1 MNRKIIGLLTMCM
14 AVCVLGGCSR
24 QETSGQSAAAPV
36 QQETQVQE
44 EQVQEAQGVTI
55 EYPQNMQEKGYTQPL
70 QLEQMPQRVVVM
82 TKAPVL
88 ALHEL
93 GVKMIAIPEGGVTS
107 WPEELDAATEKLNT
121 AMNSNFDIETVIALE
136 PDLVVMGY
144 TSQEAYGQALDDA
157 GIPVYYV
164 DAGHTVPY
172 ESVKAQTQ
180 VLADAFAADQQA
192 ADSLMQGF
200 VKLEERLEEVQADCK
215 GKQVMVLQSS
225 PPNHYIQTESG
236 TLASMA
242 AMMGFGNVYENSETS
257 MAQLDLE
264 TALSYHPDLVLC
276 VGASTQAEEH
286 QKLMEEDFA
295 KNSEYWN
302 SISAI
307 ANGDI
312 LYFPSSYI
320 ASTGIG
326 MLDNMNEFIDLILEH
341 QAEK

>member
-14 AVCVLGGCSR
+14 VVCVLGGCSR

-44 EQVQEAQGVTI
+44 EQVQETQGVTI

-192 ADSLMQGF
+192 ADSLM
-200 VKLEERLEEVQADCK
+200 
-215 GKQVMVLQSS
+215 
-225 PPNHYIQTESG
+225 
-236 TLASMA
+236 
-242 AMMGFGNVYENSETS
+242 
-257 MAQLDLE
+257 
-264 TALSYHPDLVLC
+264 
-276 VGASTQAEEH
+276 
-286 QKLMEEDFA
+286 
-295 KNSEYWN
+295 
-302 SISAI
+302 
-307 ANGDI
+307 
-312 LYFPSSYI
+312 
-320 ASTGIG
+320 
-326 MLDNMNEFIDLILEH
+326 
-341 QAEK
+341 

>member
-14 AVCVLGGCSR
+14 AVCVLSGCSR
-24 QETSGQSAAAPV
+24 QETSSQSAAAPV

-44 EQVQEAQGVTI
+44 EQVQETQGVTI

-200 VKLEERLEEVQADCK
+200 VKLEERLSTKLLADLVAFQMSNDRLSCKKVLALAPVEQFEVILVKLGIEEHIDTTFFRSNKA
-215 GKQVMVLQSS
+215 
-225 PPNHYIQTESG
+225 ESG
-236 TLASMA
+236 S
-242 AMMGFGNVYENSETS
+242 
-257 MAQLDLE
+257 
-264 TALSYHPDLVLC
+264 C
-276 VGASTQAEEH
+276 
-286 QKLMEEDFA
+286 
-295 KNSEYWN
+295 
-302 SISAI
+302 
-307 ANGDI
+307 
-312 LYFPSSYI
+312 LYFFTIVCRDMYRQ
-320 ASTGIG
+320 
-326 MLDNMNEFIDLILEH
+326 DW
-341 QAEK
+341 